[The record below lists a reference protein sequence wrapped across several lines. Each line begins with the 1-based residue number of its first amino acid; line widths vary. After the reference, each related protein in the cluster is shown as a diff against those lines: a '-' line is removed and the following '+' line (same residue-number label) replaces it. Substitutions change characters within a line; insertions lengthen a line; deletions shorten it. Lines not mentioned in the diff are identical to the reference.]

1 MAKRMMVMV
10 LALML
15 LLGCV
20 SGQAAVLTKAEQY
33 EAALEGLKAY
43 LNDDETMPIADLNET
58 FFDLGGYEHSAML
71 EMYTKVLVL
80 IEEGEFTSVQRLINY
95 MKADKGF
102 IAFMEDDGNL
112 GTLEEMEWYAKGRQA
127 EEEKRYQDAAGCY
140 QACPSFMDSIV
151 RWRKLDE
158 QRLEEMYA
166 DGIVACKMGTYYDYE
181 RAVGIFQQLEDEGG
195 YKDSRAYLNM
205 AKTQMDWLTPTPTP
219 VPQPT
224 AAPQAYDPSVINDG
238 YYHYQLFRY
247 WCVNH
252 GSEHKFVTGNMPVTM
267 RRNNGDTNDS
277 SLQSLRNYLVCGG
290 EWADREQRYD
300 SYYDAVTALLP
311 TISRDGCHWTRKWIY
326 VITPTPL
333 EVEWN
338 DSEEC
343 EFGAYY
349 TYDGL
354 PWQGKCIMQ
363 PHEAVPS
370 EYIFDHQG
378 NYYIFSTPQARTLS
392 CGNSRY
398 QLFHS
403 SMIPFVEPPEDL
415 GDTAAWEARWW
426 EAAERFCEE
435 RGGRLAIISS
445 PAENAFLYGWMYS
458 HAVWEA
464 YFGFS
469 DRNAEGTWA
478 WEGGTPILYT
488 NWHDKEPNG
497 GAHENFAMY
506 YNGFTDATWNDA
518 NLNNCDFNFI
528 CEWVE

>member
-1 MAKRMMVMV
+1 MAKRMMAMV
-10 LALML
+10 LAIML
-15 LLGCV
+15 LLGCLP
-20 SGQAAVLTKAEQY
+20 GQAAVLTKAEQY

-43 LNDDETMPIADLNET
+43 LNDDETMPISDLNEI

-80 IEEGEFTSVQRLINY
+80 IEDGEFTSVQRLINY

-102 IAFMEDDGNL
+102 MAFMEEDGNL
-112 GTLEEMEWYAKGRQA
+112 GTLEEMEWYARGRQA
-127 EEEKRYQDAAGCY
+127 EAENRYTDAADCY
-140 QACPSFMDSIV
+140 QACPSFMDSIR

-158 QRLEEMYA
+158 QRLEAMYI
-166 DGIVACKMGTYYDYE
+166 DGVAACQTGTYYNYE
-181 RAVGIFQQLEDEGG
+181 WAVEIFQQLENEGG

-205 AKTQMDWLTPTPTP
+205 AKTHMDWLKPTPTPTP
-219 VPQPT
+219 GPTPVPL
-224 AAPQAYDPSVINDG
+224 AYDPYVSSDG

-247 WCVNH
+247 WCVSH
-252 GSEHKFVTGNMPVTM
+252 GSEHKFVSGNMPVTM

-277 SLQSLRNYLVCGG
+277 SLQSLRNFLVCGG
-290 EWADREQRYD
+290 EWADREQRYS

-311 TISRDGCHWTRKWIY
+311 TINQDGCHWTRKWIY

-354 PWQGKCIMQ
+354 PWQGKCIKQ
-363 PHEAVPS
+363 PYEAVPS

-378 NYYIFSTPQARTLS
+378 NFYIFSTSEARILP
-392 CGNSRY
+392 CGSSRY
-398 QLFHS
+398 QLFYAGNLPG
-403 SMIPFVEPPEDL
+403 IVIPEDS
-415 GDTAAWEARWW
+415 TEAEIREIYWNAAKTY
-426 EAAERFCEE
+426 CESL
-435 RGGRLAIISS
+435 GGRLAVISS
-445 PAENAFLYGWMYS
+445 PAENAFLYGWTYS
-458 HAVWEA
+458 HAVFET

-469 DRNAEGTWA
+469 DRNKEGVWA
-478 WEGGTPILYT
+478 WESGAPVVYT

-497 GAHENFAMY
+497 GTYENYAMY
-506 YNGFTDATWNDA
+506 YSGFTDATWNDA
-518 NLNNCDFNFI
+518 NLNNGDFNFI